1 MHGLHLYAPF
11 RTDKINTLRPDE
23 SFHQTT
29 CFISGIF
36 AVNQVEYDDR
46 LMLISLPLAQRLFGF
61 RPHEVTSLSLR
72 IAADYPLRRAEREIQ
87 QLLGKDYRVLNR
99 YEQQADFY
107 RILRIEKLLTGILL
121 AFILLIASFNV
132 IGSLT
137 MLLIDKQADIQTL
150 RHLGADSTFLR
161 RTFLYA
167 GWLITLLGAAVGMVI
182 GIGLCFVQQH
192 YGLIKL
198 GSGTE
203 YVISAYPVVMEASD
217 LLLVAMLVLSI
228 GWLAAW
234 WPTRS
239 LSEVK

>member
-1 MHGLHLYAPF
+1 
-11 RTDKINTLRPDE
+11 
-23 SFHQTT
+23 
-29 CFISGIF
+29 
-36 AVNQVEYDDR
+36 
-46 LMLISLPLAQRLFGF
+46 
-61 RPHEVTSLSLR
+61 
-72 IAADYPLRRAEREIQ
+72 
-87 QLLGKDYRVLNR
+87 
-99 YEQQADFY
+99 
-107 RILRIEKLLTGILL
+107 
-121 AFILLIASFNV
+121 
-132 IGSLT
+132 